1 MATYKIIVAK
11 YNENIDWIKYLKP
24 DNVIIYDKS
33 NSPIEGSIPRRNV
46 GREAETFMY
55 YILENYDNLADYTIF
70 LQGNPF
76 DHMKNINPDT
86 FQTRIEELV
95 NHNPATLPLFT
106 ETHLESPNEYIGLE
120 IKKYY
125 KFIFGEDV
133 GSKLGFSAG
142 AQYIVP
148 KRSILYHSKSFYERL
163 HSMLLNS
170 KISHSTECHLF
181 LNFPFDEYSMGA
193 WTFERLMFS
202 IFQEK
207 PVKFT
212 PIQLIKNRIWE
223 RRQ

>member
-11 YNENIDWIKYLKP
+11 YTENIDWIKFLNP
-24 DNVIIYDKS
+24 ENVIIYDKS
-33 NSPIEGSIPRRNV
+33 NSPIEGSISRTNV
-46 GREAETFMY
+46 GREAETYMY

-76 DHMKNINPDT
+76 DHMSNINPDT

-95 NHNPATLPLFT
+95 SHNPPTLPLFT
-106 ETHLESPNEYIGLE
+106 ETHMESPDEYIGLE

-133 GSKLGFSAG
+133 GSKLGFAAG

-148 KRSILYHSKSFYERL
+148 KRSILYHCKSFYERL

-170 KISHSTECHLF
+170 KIFHSTECHLF

-193 WTFERLMFS
+193 WTFERLMLS